1 MELYRKYR
9 ETSLDGIKG
18 NANIIA
24 TLRAIVA
31 KDDRPHT
38 FLFCGPAGCGKT
50 TLAYILASEFGIR
63 KDSLTERNSAD
74 YRGID
79 SVREFAGELEFMP
92 FNGTRGYIFEE
103 CFHKDTQVATDNGDK
118 AISDIQVG
126 DTVVNAIGTGRVT
139 NKFQTQVDLERV
151 VRIDYG
157 GKHIICSAW
166 HRIFTS
172 TGWKFAEEITTK
184 DLICVTGNAMMS
196 QSGTNKD
203 ADEKKSSNGVS
214 GGMRRMWLPLY
225 LAQAGESVLLK
236 ELWREVSSEA
246 KEHYTADMPTMS
258 KDIYGVS
265 RTAQNPLF
273 DVLRLCSTKY
283 DGILSGD
290 ATFPRAPSSSIE
302 WSNQIS
308 SDGFGEG
315 VSAGI
320 FGEDEKEQP
329 RIHARC
335 DREGICNSKEK
346 RDTSHVSKT
355 SDMHKLDGSHNSP
368 NEDVRSV
375 RDGLGNGACD
385 SFVRPEAS
393 LVEDRRCESGAED
406 CSGSGRG
413 YAQTG
418 LSETAGCDESG
429 RPFYAGVDSV
439 SFYKSGDSLEHFGLC
454 SKDIKQGYV
463 TFYDLSVDGHP
474 SYTANEALVHNCH
487 RLTQEAQEALL
498 KPVENCPE
506 NTYLFF
512 TTTDASK
519 INAALKT
526 RMVIIPVE
534 PIGDE
539 DLSDLVHSVAKKEK
553 IDLDDKVVEHIVASA
568 YSSPRRAL
576 TMLEKV
582 IGLPLEEQLQVAGYA
597 DEVDSVAID
606 LCRALSKRAQW
617 SDITEILDKM
627 TVEPE
632 AVRRSVLGY
641 MRKVL
646 LKRDNPRAYLVM
658 TAFAKNYYDS
668 GNAGLI
674 MSCYEA
680 RMAE

>member
-50 TLAYILASEFGIR
+50 TLAYILASEFGIH

-103 CFHKDTQVATDNGDK
+103 A
-118 AISDIQVG
+118 
-126 DTVVNAIGTGRVT
+126 
-139 NKFQTQVDLERV
+139 
-151 VRIDYG
+151 
-157 GKHIICSAW
+157 
-166 HRIFTS
+166 
-172 TGWKFAEEITTK
+172 
-184 DLICVTGNAMMS
+184 
-196 QSGTNKD
+196 
-203 ADEKKSSNGVS
+203 
-214 GGMRRMWLPLY
+214 
-225 LAQAGESVLLK
+225 
-236 ELWREVSSEA
+236 
-246 KEHYTADMPTMS
+246 
-258 KDIYGVS
+258 
-265 RTAQNPLF
+265 
-273 DVLRLCSTKY
+273 
-283 DGILSGD
+283 
-290 ATFPRAPSSSIE
+290 
-302 WSNQIS
+302 
-308 SDGFGEG
+308 
-315 VSAGI
+315 
-320 FGEDEKEQP
+320 
-329 RIHARC
+329 
-335 DREGICNSKEK
+335 
-346 RDTSHVSKT
+346 
-355 SDMHKLDGSHNSP
+355 
-368 NEDVRSV
+368 
-375 RDGLGNGACD
+375 
-385 SFVRPEAS
+385 
-393 LVEDRRCESGAED
+393 
-406 CSGSGRG
+406 
-413 YAQTG
+413 
-418 LSETAGCDESG
+418 
-429 RPFYAGVDSV
+429 
-439 SFYKSGDSLEHFGLC
+439 
-454 SKDIKQGYV
+454 
-463 TFYDLSVDGHP
+463 
-474 SYTANEALVHNCH
+474 H

-512 TTTDASK
+512 TTTDPSK
-519 INAALKT
+519 VNAALKT

-534 PIGDE
+534 PIGDD
-539 DLSDLVHSVAKKEK
+539 DLSDLVHSVAKKEN

-617 SDITEILDKM
+617 SVITEILDKM